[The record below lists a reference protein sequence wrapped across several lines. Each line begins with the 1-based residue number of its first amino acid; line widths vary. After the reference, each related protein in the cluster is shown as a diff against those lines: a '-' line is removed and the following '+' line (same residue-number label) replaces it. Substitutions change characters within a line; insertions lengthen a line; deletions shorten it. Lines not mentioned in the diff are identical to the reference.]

1 MLFESRGLRGS
12 TTRCGLTYQSKNTLQ
27 LYNRRMQAPTKTP
40 KTHYSPANTQS
51 ILLER
56 QKDALLVILAE
67 YIEKTTDKSETLL
80 KLSNLDP
87 SIKLSSKT
95 CSNC

>member
-1 MLFESRGLRGS
+1 M
-12 TTRCGLTYQSKNTLQ
+12 
-27 LYNRRMQAPTKTP
+27 YNRRMQAPTKTP
-40 KTHYSPANTQS
+40 KTHYSPSNTQS
-51 ILLER
+51 ILLEK
-56 QKDALLVILAE
+56 QKDALLVILTE
-67 YIEKTTDKSETLL
+67 YIEQTTDKTETLL